1 MVVVHEFTLILLL
14 FALAAIVVVLVDE
27 DPAAVPLDKLRG
39 RQLIDGYFVRLIA
52 PLVDVALILVG
63 GNRGGGVVAP
73 PPQIH
78 LPLGVLEC
86 QEERQ

>member
-14 FALAAIVVVLVDE
+14 FALAAIVVVLVE
-27 DPAAVPLDKLRG
+27 DPAAIPLDKL

>member
-14 FALAAIVVVLVDE
+14 FALAAIVVVLVE
-27 DPAAVPLDKLRG
+27 DPAAIPLDKL

-78 LPLGVLEC
+78 LPLGVLGL